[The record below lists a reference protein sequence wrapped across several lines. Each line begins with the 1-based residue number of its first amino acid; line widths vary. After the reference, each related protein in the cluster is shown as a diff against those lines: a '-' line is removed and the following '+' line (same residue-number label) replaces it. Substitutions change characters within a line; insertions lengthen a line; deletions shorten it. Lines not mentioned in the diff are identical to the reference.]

1 MEQLYQSRYSGP
13 EIDRRLGLMA
23 GNFLW
28 IKWSAAFPVVEM
40 LDEPGPYIGIY
51 TGESNDPPDDP
62 AEYKWYLNSGADG
75 QPGPEGPE
83 GPVGPPNTL
92 AIGTVQSG
100 VAAAATITG
109 EAPEQTL
116 NLVLPK
122 GETGAGLDI
131 LGTYPTV
138 EALEAAVTSPAQG
151 DMYNVGLAAPFNV
164 YMWDVELNDWIDQG
178 VLQGPPGP
186 DGADGKSGVF
196 FGPVEDAP
204 EDAIVVVDPA
214 GAVFTTD
221 NVPEGQT
228 NLYYTDA
235 RVDQRIA
242 ESTTFAPIVH
252 DHGAITHD
260 GKVGAVAGLPLF
272 TGEGGAVGTKTAA
285 EARTALGVSTAPAK
299 LAALPTSG
307 TALVDNAEYRVSATV
322 GAYVFAWPTSPF
334 EAWIRFSTAAT
345 FNITFPT
352 GTTYIGGAPTFK
364 ANTAYE
370 MSVKDGVVIVQ
381 EIVA

>member
-1 MEQLYQSRYSGP
+1 MEQLYQSRYTGP

-75 QPGPEGPE
+75 QPGPEGP
-83 GPVGPPNTL
+83 VGPPNTL

-122 GETGAGLDI
+122 GDTGTGLDI

-214 GAVFTTD
+214 EAVFNTD
-221 NVPEGQT
+221 NVPEGAT
-228 NLYYTDA
+228 NKYYTDA
-235 RVDQRIA
+235 RVDQRLAGYKIG
-242 ESTTFAPIVH
+242 TTAN
-252 DHGAITHD
+252 
-260 GKVGAVAGLPLF
+260 LPVF

-285 EARTALGVSTAPAK
+285 EGLTALGAAKKPVTQTATLLKNNWTAAGDAYSQLVDAVGVRAHPQIVQVAPAPDPP
-299 LAALPTSG
+299 LACWAYMEAGVFCYLQNFDSLSFLAKQIPTH
-307 TALVDNAEYRVSATV
+307 DITV
-322 GAYVFAWPTSPF
+322 
-334 EAWIRFSTAAT
+334 
-345 FNITFPT
+345 NILIA
-352 GTTYIGGAPTFK
+352 G
-364 ANTAYE
+364 
-370 MSVKDGVVIVQ
+370 
-381 EIVA
+381 